1 MILLLRAWCCFTI
14 NSIKTFFF
22 YHFIYCDEYFL
33 TDPFLSAFH
42 GCRGK
47 GKNFGR
53 NDGEGTLR
61 DAVSWRGNDPARSA
75 EESQV
80 SLRRSWNSL
89 LENCSIQRGGSLSRP
104 EDSRLSQRDIRRRN
118 RDY

>member
-1 MILLLRAWCCFTI
+1 MPGALFH
-14 NSIKTFFF
+14 NEFYQDFFF
-22 YHFIYCDEYFL
+22 SFFFDEHFL
-33 TDPFLSAFH
+33 TNVSAFH
-42 GCRGK
+42 SCRGK
-47 GKNFGR
+47 SKNFGR

-80 SLRRSWNSL
+80 SLCRSWNSL
-89 LENCSIQRGGSLSRP
+89 PENCPIQRGGSLSRP
-104 EDSRLSQRDIRRRN
+104 EDSRLPQRDIRRRD